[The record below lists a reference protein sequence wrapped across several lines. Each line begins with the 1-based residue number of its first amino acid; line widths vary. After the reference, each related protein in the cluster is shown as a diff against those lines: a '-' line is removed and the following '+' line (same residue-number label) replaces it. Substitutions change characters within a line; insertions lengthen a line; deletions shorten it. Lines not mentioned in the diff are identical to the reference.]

1 MARLPDGPN
10 TWPSVVEMIVARA
23 PLRISLGGGGTDLQS
38 YYSRFGGFFVS
49 AAIDKYVYVTVNR
62 PASDDLIRLKYS
74 RSEEVADIQDLEHDL
89 VRASLKELE
98 LTRNLEIASMA
109 DVPAGTGMGS
119 SGSYLVAL
127 LLALHTLK
135 RDHQPKWELAEQACR
150 IEIDL
155 AGHPVGKQDQYVAV
169 WGGLNCFEVSP
180 NGDVTVKALKIPSY
194 ALEDLEQG
202 LLLFNTGDT
211 RKSELILS
219 QQKQDTEGGN
229 QAVVN
234 SLHKTKELGMAIHES
249 LEAGDLVAFGRL
261 LHLHWINKKSR
272 SSQISD
278 TRIDRIYEIAR
289 ENGALGGKLVGAGGG
304 GFLMVLAENGNTR
317 RVREAVCA
325 EGLRDM
331 PFRFDLEGAKT
342 LLDA

>member
-1 MARLPDGPN
+1 
-10 TWPSVVEMIVARA
+10 MIVARA
-23 PLRISLGGGGTDLQS
+23 PLRIPLGGGGTDLPS
-38 YYSRFGGFFVS
+38 YYSKFGGFFVS

-74 RSEEVADIQDLEHDL
+74 RSEEVHDVHELEHDL
-89 VRASLKELE
+89 VRASLNELD

-127 LLALHTLK
+127 LMALHTLK
-135 RDHQPKWELAEQACR
+135 RDHQPKWELAEQACH
-150 IEIDL
+150 IEINL
-155 AGHPVGKQDQYVAV
+155 AGHPVGKQDQYIAV
-169 WGGLNCFEVSP
+169 WGGLNCFEVKS
-180 NGDVTVKALKIPSY
+180 NGEVTVNALRMPSY

-219 QQKQDTEGGN
+219 QQKQDTEGGKE
-229 QAVVN
+229 VVVD
-234 SLHKTKELGMAIHES
+234 SLHRTKELGLRIKQS
-249 LEAGDLVAFGRL
+249 LEEGNLVAFGSL
-261 LHLHWINKKSR
+261 LHEHWLNKKVR

-278 TRIDRIYEIAR
+278 ARIDRIYEVAR
-289 ENGALGGKLVGAGGG
+289 LNGALGGKLVGAGGG
-304 GFLMVLAENGNTR
+304 GFLMLLAENGNTR

>member
-1 MARLPDGPN
+1 
-10 TWPSVVEMIVARA
+10 
-23 PLRISLGGGGTDLQS
+23 LRIPLGGGGTDLPS
-38 YYSRFGGFFVS
+38 YYSKFGGFFVG
-49 AAIDKYVYVTVNR
+49 AGIDKYVYVTVNR

-74 RSEEVADIQDLEHDL
+74 RSEEVTDVHELEHDL
-89 VRASLKELE
+89 VRASLKELD

-109 DVPAGTGMGS
+109 DVPAGSGMGS

-127 LLALHTLK
+127 LMALHTLK
-135 RDHQPKWELAEQACR
+135 RDHQPKWELAEQACH
-150 IEIDL
+150 IEINL

-169 WGGLNCFEVSP
+169 WGGLNCFEVNCS
-180 NGDVTVKALKIPSY
+180 GEVTVNALRIPSY
-194 ALEDLEQG
+194 ALEDLEQC

-211 RKSELILS
+211 RKSDVILS
-219 QQKQDTEGGN
+219 QQKHDTESG
-229 QAVVN
+229 QHAVVD
-234 SLHKTKELGMAIHES
+234 SLHRTKELGHRIKES
-249 LEAGDLVAFGRL
+249 LEKGDLVAFGSL
-261 LHLHWINKKSR
+261 LHEHWINKKSR

-278 TRIDRIYEIAR
+278 ARIDRIYEVAR
-289 ENGALGGKLVGAGGG
+289 ANGALGGKLVGAGGG